1 MCLTVLSALQQFPT
15 SGEDLMTQIHD
26 QLASSYTARSSLCD
40 SNWEL
45 DLLDEDSYLD
55 ESIIDTALSMPD
67 LLPLRDGLAFPSLA
81 VDTNCLAVVSTSDS
95 GGAPTPTR
103 KRSRQTLS
111 TALEPSANAVR
122 EQDAVTEVKS
132 MFVSGKSV
140 EITSE
145 VNFEMDCKPLQQAT
159 HIEYNGTFT
168 VYLDAS
174 DKMCRAEFI
183 YTTPPELASGPSGSE
198 QKASVKVETAAEE

>member
-1 MCLTVLSALQQFPT
+1 
-15 SGEDLMTQIHD
+15 MTQIHD
-26 QLASSYTARSSLCD
+26 QLASSYTARSSLGD

-67 LLPLRDGLAFPSLA
+67 LLPLRDGRAFPSLA
-81 VDTNCLAVVSTSDS
+81 VDTNSLAVVSTSDS

-111 TALEPSANAVR
+111 TALESTANIAAKD
-122 EQDAVTEVKS
+122 QDAVTEVKS

-145 VNFEMDCKPLQQAT
+145 VSFEMDCRPLQQAT

-168 VYLDAS
+168 VYLDEA

-183 YTTPPELASGPSGSE
+183 YTTPPALAAASPSE
-198 QKASVKVETAAEE
+198 VASVKVEAAAEE

>member
-1 MCLTVLSALQQFPT
+1 
-15 SGEDLMTQIHD
+15 MTQIHD
-26 QLASSYTARSSLCD
+26 QLAASYTARSSLGD

-55 ESIIDTALSMPD
+55 ESIIDSALSMPD
-67 LLPLRDGLAFPSLA
+67 LLPLRDGPAFPSLA

-111 TALEPSANAVR
+111 TALEPTANVAQ
-122 EQDAVTEVKS
+122 EQDAVTEIKS

-183 YTTPPELASGPSGSE
+183 YTTPPELAAAAGAASPSE
-198 QKASVKVETAAEE
+198 VASVKVETAAEE